1 MHSLHGVMI
10 AVDEP
15 AGACEVCR
23 VPMVVQKTVGHSGM
37 TQAHGLFRVRETVY
51 VCALGCKKEGKLVTR
66 RSLDIATL
74 LLPKSTVGYD
84 VMVHVGLE
92 RFVHYRQREEIRADL
107 ERLYGIVL
115 STGEISDLAHRFLV
129 YLEALHRAS
138 APALRAVLA
147 ADGGWPLHTDATG
160 EDGRGT
166 LLVAFAGW
174 RHWALGAWKIPT
186 ERAEFILPGI
196 QSVAASFGVPCAIMR
211 DLGRA
216 MKDATD
222 QFVGSLKDPIRV
234 LACHVHFLADIG
246 KDLLEGG
253 HDKLRQLFRK
263 VELVQQ
269 LRAFV
274 RQQGRNL
281 GESIEQ
287 GRDDLRL
294 WLVES
299 DQGHRIPEGVG
310 GITAV
315 RGLAQ
320 WVLDYRF
327 EGTDQGFPFDLPYLD
342 LYDRCL
348 QVCRATQAFLQQA
361 PADAKVKKALE
372 KLHRI
377 LRPVE
382 CDVPPFT
389 SVETALSKRAKLFTE
404 LRRTLR
410 LEDKD
415 AAAGIDSEREIKKL
429 NDVRSAVETLTAS
442 LKERRPERGAA
453 KDMRQAIDLIL
464 SHLDRHGPHLWGHVI
479 PIPEHAG
486 GGIRLVDRTNN
497 VLESFFHTMKH
508 GERRRSGR
516 KVLTQDFERLPPA
529 AALASNLTH
538 PDYVEI
544 VCGSLNRLPQAFAKL
559 DAGNRSRSIAAGSKH
574 RTTTVETASLSTL
587 DQRLIRTPAMGD
599 RIVAAAQGM

>member
-1 MHSLHGVMI
+1 
-10 AVDEP
+10 
-15 AGACEVCR
+15 
-23 VPMVVQKTVGHSGM
+23 
-37 TQAHGLFRVRETVY
+37 
-51 VCALGCKKEGKLVTR
+51 
-66 RSLDIATL
+66 
-74 LLPKSTVGYD
+74 
-84 VMVHVGLE
+84 
-92 RFVHYRQREEIRADL
+92 
-107 ERLYGIVL
+107 
-115 STGEISDLAHRFLV
+115 
-129 YLEALHRAS
+129 
-138 APALRAVLA
+138 
-147 ADGGWPLHTDATG
+147 
-160 EDGRGT
+160 
-166 LLVAFAGW
+166 
-174 RHWALGAWKIPT
+174 
-186 ERAEFILPGI
+186 
-196 QSVAASFGVPCAIMR
+196 
-211 DLGRA
+211 
-216 MKDATD
+216 
-222 QFVGSLKDPIRV
+222 
-234 LACHVHFLADIG
+234 
-246 KDLLEGG
+246 
-253 HDKLRQLFRK
+253 
-263 VELVQQ
+263 
-269 LRAFV
+269 
-274 RQQGRNL
+274 
-281 GESIEQ
+281 
-287 GRDDLRL
+287 
-294 WLVES
+294 
-299 DQGHRIPEGVG
+299 
-310 GITAV
+310 
-315 RGLAQ
+315 
-320 WVLDYRF
+320 LDYRF

-599 RIVAAAQGM
+599 RIVAAAQGI